1 MLKKKCS
8 LCGGPLVNNRCTLCG
23 LDNSGYDDKPKPR
36 SASGRIAAHTSPAQK
51 APARR
56 ASVQEAAVRKEA
68 GQKGTAQKTPAQASA
83 SPARPAAQASASGT
97 VRRARQPGNP
107 KTKSL
112 AVWIIILAV
121 ILITAVQLLSDSDS
135 ALFSGVFSPDGSDS
149 YSLDVS
155 DSPDADY
162 SYDDWGTGEYTYDP
176 YANVTREIPADGE
189 TREVLLGNGI
199 YKVGVHIPEGIYR
212 AELAE
217 GTGSLQ
223 IRDTENAIFYS
234 VYFGTEEEYDEV
246 TQTDDIRLYNGAEL
260 EIDSNVIVRLSTDNA
275 QPLTQEP
282 SANPLTEPV
291 TVKEG
296 TYIAGDGEI
305 PEGIFDITAIDYTDG
320 NSGYASI
327 TLVYP
332 DGTSAYLW
340 TDCAS
345 LALTTDGYT
354 ASGVKNV
361 VIPEGTEI
369 SVEHGDVVFTPGEG
383 YYDVDF
389 AGYGRQ
395 YG

>member
-23 LDNSGYDDKPKPR
+23 LDNSGYDDKAKTR
-36 SASGRIAAHTSPAQK
+36 SASGRISAHTSPAQK
-51 APARR
+51 
-56 ASVQEAAVRKEA
+56 
-68 GQKGTAQKTPAQASA
+68 THAQKTSVQNGAVQKGSSQKTYAQNSA

-97 VRRARQPGNP
+97 VRRARQPGNS

-112 AVWIIILAV
+112 AIWIIVLAV
-121 ILITAVQLLSDSDS
+121 ILITAVQLLSDSDG
-135 ALFSGVFSPDGSDS
+135 ALFSSVFSPDG
-149 YSLDVS
+149 S

-162 SYDDWGTGEYTYDP
+162 SYDDWDTGEYTYDP
-176 YANVTREIPADGE
+176 YAYVTREIPADGE

-246 TQTDDIRLYNGAEL
+246 TQSDDIRLYNGAEL

-282 SANPLTEPV
+282 SVNPLTEPV

-369 SVEHGDVVFTPGEG
+369 SVEYGDVVFTPGEG

>member
-23 LDNSGYDDKPKPR
+23 LDNSGYDDKAKTR
-36 SASGRIAAHTSPAQK
+36 SASGRISAHTSPAQK
-51 APARR
+51 
-56 ASVQEAAVRKEA
+56 
-68 GQKGTAQKTPAQASA
+68 THAQKTSVQNGAVQKGSSQKTYAQNSA

-97 VRRARQPGNP
+97 VRRARQPGNS

-112 AVWIIILAV
+112 AIWIIVLAV
-121 ILITAVQLLSDSDS
+121 ILITAVQLLSDSDG
-135 ALFSGVFSPDGSDS
+135 ALFSSVFSPDG
-149 YSLDVS
+149 S

-162 SYDDWGTGEYTYDP
+162 SYDDWDTGEYTYDP
-176 YANVTREIPADGE
+176 YAYVTREIPADGE

-246 TQTDDIRLYNGAEL
+246 TQSDDIRLYNGAEL